1 MKKPTPPPDFGKLF
15 AKSNRKKFM
24 EILRTVSSPLVE
36 GRYIHWHKLR
46 YRTPPEGLTHE
57 EWWLGLKWQRMS
69 SAKKIPLLDVT
80 GKPFTYSQPDPVL
93 ESLHEIDMGAGGYI
107 QMPPEITNPETK
119 DRYYVSSLIEEAIT
133 SSQLEGAAT
142 TREVAKEMLRAN
154 RRPQDR
160 SEQMILNNFLT
171 MKRIS
176 DLRSES
182 LSSKLVLDI
191 HRIIT
196 EQTLDDPSA
205 AGRFRMSDEDIRVWT
220 RDDLLLHSPP
230 PASELADRMATMCE
244 FANGRIPDT
253 FIHPILRAIILHFW
267 LAYDH
272 PFCDGNGR
280 VARALFYWCMLHNR
294 FWLFEFITISSILYR
309 APAQYAQSFL
319 YTEID
324 DNDLTYFVLYQLGVI
339 HRGIQGLH
347 AYVQRK
353 TEQLR
358 RMEAELRGVAVLNHR
373 QKALISHALRHPQ
386 YAYTIESHQRSN
398 SVVYQTA
405 RTDLLD
411 LRDRGLLVANKVG
424 KTWRFASPPDLQER
438 LAKLG

>member
-1 MKKPTPPPDFGKLF
+1 
-15 AKSNRKKFM
+15 
-24 EILRTVSSPLVE
+24 
-36 GRYIHWHKLR
+36 
-46 YRTPPEGLTHE
+46 
-57 EWWLGLKWQRMS
+57 
-69 SAKKIPLLDVT
+69 
-80 GKPFTYSQPDPVL
+80 
-93 ESLHEIDMGAGGYI
+93 
-107 QMPPEITNPETK
+107 
-119 DRYYVSSLIEEAIT
+119 
-133 SSQLEGAAT
+133 
-142 TREVAKEMLRAN
+142 
-154 RRPQDR
+154 
-160 SEQMILNNFLT
+160 
-171 MKRIS
+171 
-176 DLRSES
+176 
-182 LSSKLVLDI
+182 
-191 HRIIT
+191 
-196 EQTLDDPSA
+196 
-205 AGRFRMSDEDIRVWT
+205 
-220 RDDLLLHSPP
+220 
-230 PASELADRMATMCE
+230 
-244 FANGRIPDT
+244 
-253 FIHPILRAIILHFW
+253 LRAIILHFW